1 MEGIEG
7 AKMNSKGFWPPQ
19 SPALPSV
26 PNKPLRDL
34 YVLFTLYSMNGI
46 SYPVELTT

>member
-1 MEGIEG
+1 LGGQKSFTI
-7 AKMNSKGFWPPQ
+7 NIKGFCPPQ